1 MLLGIGAAVIQG
13 DSMTVVTVI
22 IEPYP
27 SGVMVGHGCQIRSTG
42 L

>member
-13 DSMTVVTVI
+13 DSMTVGTVI

-27 SGVMVGHGCQIRSTG
+27 PSVTVGHGCEIRSTG